1 MEGESLMNDGSSLVL
16 FEVFLKLV
24 RDLSKGGTGLDGSL
38 LHTFGTMGMHIVWLS
53 LGEANCVQGG
63 SGQGCMAGPGCAA
76 CPAKQCCCTLESR
89 PCRMSGCVWLRQAGA
104 DNPLQNLAH
113 PFIQQLSDIQRHVQ
127 QSHVLARNPTAF

>member
-53 LGEANCVQGG
+53 LGEAVCKGALASAVWQALVVPLALQNGAAAL
-63 SGQGCMAGPGCAA
+63 MAMQNA
-76 CPAKQCCCTLESR
+76 
-89 PCRMSGCVWLRQAGA
+89 WLCLAQAGWCRQSTS
-104 DNPLQNLAH
+104 NPCTSIYPAAQ
-113 PFIQQLSDIQRHVQ
+113 
-127 QSHVLARNPTAF
+127 